1 MARELERSQCES
13 MSCLREEVE
22 AQSAVAK
29 QLANAVQESLNQQL
43 ESLQVF
49 TILEMFINI
58 ITLKIF
64 YSYPSGYE

>member
-1 MARELERSQCES
+1 

-49 TILEMFINI
+49 TFLKII

-64 YSYPSGYE
+64 